1 MKCVVCHSPDIAEK
15 RVDEEIRIGDNIFL
29 VDVEAL
35 SCRNCGES
43 YFDRNAMRRIEEA
56 RTRFREQSVPF
67 QEVGKVFRARVA

>member
-1 MKCVVCHSPDIAEK
+1 MKCVVSHSPDITEK

>member
-35 SCRNCGES
+35 SCRTCGERS
-43 YFDRNAMRRIEEA
+43 FDRNAMRRIEEA
-56 RTRFREQSVPF
+56 RTRFREQSVPV
-67 QEVGKVFRARVA
+67 QEVGKVFRTRVA